1 MPVELTFQAN
11 DPIALLDQIRAFCG
25 QLNNNTTY
33 VGSDAR
39 VPVDSDGSFDEGA
52 YAISKKAG
60 RDPVADTVGTIN
72 ATEAALVEHREKKA
86 RKPRKVKTKD
96 AAFPEEP
103 PQTEEPLDDDEIEAP
118 DQEVEDLEV
127 KNARAAGEAAK
138 ALIKLK
144 DETIAKLQ
152 QAFADGKVAK
162 LRAILDTYGDGAK
175 SFPEIEAAKFDAIA
189 QAIEK
194 GALR

>member
-1 MPVELTFQAN
+1 MPVELIFNAP
-11 DPIALLDQIRAFCG
+11 DVFALNDQIRAYCG
-25 QLNNNTTY
+25 QLNNTY
-33 VGSDAR
+33 PLGSMGPLDS
-39 VPVDSDGSFDEGA
+39 VPA
-52 YAISKKAG
+52 T
-60 RDPVADTVGTIN
+60 DPVSEMVTNLN

-175 SFPEIEAAKFDAIA
+175 SFPEIEASKFDAIA

>member
-25 QLNNNTTY
+25 QLNNNSPLPY
-33 VGSDAR
+33 VGADEYI
-39 VPVDSDGSFDEGA
+39 GS
-52 YAISKKAG
+52 
-60 RDPVADTVGTIN
+60 DPVAEMVTNIN

-127 KNARAAGEAAK
+127 KNARAAGDAAK

-175 SFPEIEAAKFDAIA
+175 SFPEIEASKFDAIA